1 MAFTPAAHP
10 PQPADVVP
18 EAPFRLLVERAPDA
32 ILLVRDERILYA
44 NPAAAAL
51 LGAPSAAGLA
61 DGPAFALLAPG
72 QREQAAAR
80 CQHLAR
86 HGAGPIRFEAQLHRP
101 DGALIEIE
109 IAAARVECADGPAAM
124 LAVRDATER
133 KLAERAMER
142 LAFFDPL
149 TRLPNRAALEGEL
162 FARLAAAA
170 RDGSLVG
177 VLMLDLDGF
186 KAVNDRH
193 GHRVGDLVL
202 TAVAERLLQAVRR
215 SDLVARLHGDEF
227 VIATGDHL
235 TTEAVAGVAERVL
248 EALRSPVAVDG
259 RQLGI
264 RASIGVAVFPLD
276 AAPAAELLARAD
288 AALYAA
294 KARGGDAW
302 ERDTR
307 LDPGAAPTHG

>member
-1 MAFTPAAHP
+1 M
-10 PQPADVVP
+10 
-18 EAPFRLLVERAPDA
+18 DA
-32 ILLVRDERILYA
+32 LVRWGFTSTGR
-44 NPAAAAL
+44 N
-51 LGAPSAAGLA
+51 
-61 DGPAFALLAPG
+61 DG
-72 QREQAAAR
+72 E
-80 CQHLAR
+80 
-86 HGAGPIRFEAQLHRP
+86 
-101 DGALIEIE
+101 E
-109 IAAARVECADGPAAM
+109 IAAARIDAADGAA
-124 LAVRDATER
+124 AVLMPRDASGR

-142 LAFFDPL
+142 PACFDPL

-162 FARLAAAA
+162 FARLASAG

-259 RQLGI
+259 RQLEI
-264 RASIGVAVFPLD
+264 RASIGIAVFPLD

-288 AALYAA
+288 VALYAA
-294 KARGGDAW
+294 KAKGGDAW

-307 LDPGAAPTHG
+307 LDPGAPPTHG

>member
-10 PQPADVVP
+10 PQPPDLVP
-18 EAPFRLLVERAPDA
+18 ETPFRLLVERAPDA

-51 LGAPSAAGLA
+51 LGAPSAAG
-61 DGPAFALLAPG
+61 P
-72 QREQAAAR
+72 
-80 CQHLAR
+80 
-86 HGAGPIRFEAQLHRP
+86 
-101 DGALIEIE
+101 
-109 IAAARVECADGPAAM
+109 
-124 LAVRDATER
+124 
-133 KLAERAMER
+133 
-142 LAFFDPL
+142 
-149 TRLPNRAALEGEL
+149 
-162 FARLAAAA
+162 
-170 RDGSLVG
+170 
-177 VLMLDLDGF
+177 LDGF

-259 RQLGI
+259 RQLEI
-264 RASIGVAVFPLD
+264 RASIGIAVFPLD

-288 AALYAA
+288 AALYAVKA
-294 KARGGDAW
+294 KGGDAW
-302 ERDTR
+302 KRDTR
-307 LDPGAAPTHG
+307 LDPG